1 MRNGWRN
8 IMRLIALMMNLCL
21 TFLDDPNQV
30 KGGLYLGIDVVYL

>member
-1 MRNGWRN
+1 
-8 IMRLIALMMNLCL
+8 MRLIALMKNLCL